1 MLYDEVIFVNIKSG
15 LFFGGALVMA
25 VVIFCMSSFNGTKS
39 SQQSWSLV
47 KPVVRYLASKCS
59 VETTTKVVN
68 SDNAI
73 NREAETE
80 ITTKSS
86 INIFRFEKNSKG
98 RIILSKEQWR
108 AITQGI
114 NKFARKSAHVFMYF
128 LLTLFFIAGFS
139 NINSKLSNYY
149 ILFSLL
155 CNLVYAVTDEV
166 HQIFT
171 DRTSTVG
178 DVFIDLFGGLVS
190 VAVYILVKKSLIKK
204 EMRKIQNEQ

>member
-1 MLYDEVIFVNIKSG
+1 MNVKSG

-86 INIFRFEKNSKG
+86 INILDLK
-98 RIILSKEQWR
+98 RIAKE
-108 AITQGI
+108 
-114 NKFARKSAHVFMYF
+114 
-128 LLTLFFIAGFS
+128 
-139 NINSKLSNYY
+139 
-149 ILFSLL
+149 
-155 CNLVYAVTDEV
+155 E
-166 HQIFT
+166 
-171 DRTSTVG
+171 
-178 DVFIDLFGGLVS
+178 
-190 VAVYILVKKSLIKK
+190 
-204 EMRKIQNEQ
+204 

>member
-1 MLYDEVIFVNIKSG
+1 
-15 LFFGGALVMA
+15 MA

-178 DVFIDLFGGLVS
+178 DVFIDLFIWRIGICSS
-190 VAVYILVKKSLIKK
+190 VYSCKKIFNKK
-204 EMRKIQNEQ
+204 RDEENTK